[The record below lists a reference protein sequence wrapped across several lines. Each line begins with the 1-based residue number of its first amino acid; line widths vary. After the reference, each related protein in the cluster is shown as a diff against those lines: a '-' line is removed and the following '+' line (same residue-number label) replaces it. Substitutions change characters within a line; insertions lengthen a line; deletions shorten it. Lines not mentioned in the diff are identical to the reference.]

1 MFAAQFIVGIIG
13 ITSGKTAVTSS
24 GVASVRAMIAFI
36 CLDIS
41 AFAMTVSKL
50 MGKRGTRAR
59 ACHVEAHE
67 TRNTLS

>member
-13 ITSGKTAVTSS
+13 ITSGKTAATPS